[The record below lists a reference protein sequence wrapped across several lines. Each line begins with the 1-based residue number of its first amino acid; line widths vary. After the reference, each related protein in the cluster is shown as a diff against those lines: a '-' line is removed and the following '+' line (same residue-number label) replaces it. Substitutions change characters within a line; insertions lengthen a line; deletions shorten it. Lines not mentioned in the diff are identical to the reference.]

1 MQHALISFV
10 CLSSCVT
17 VAIDKYTHWLP
28 YGAAWRHCA
37 QSGSDGEHRVYR
49 VAFLVPSQDICV
61 LSGSCEG
68 AFLVP
73 SIYISMPSYSCQWGM
88 LDACTKYL
96 YVIIFLWMEHAWC
109 LYKIS
114 VGHHI
119 PVNGACLMPLQNICR
134 SSYSCQWGKFDVFT
148 KYLYVIFLSMVHAWC
163 LYKISVCH
171 HIPVN
176 GANLM
181 SLQNICRSSYSCE
194 WGMLDAFKR

>member
-1 MQHALISFV
+1 MDHAWCLYKISV
-10 CLSSCVT
+10 CHHIPVNGANLMSLQNICMSS
-17 VAIDKYTHWLP
+17 
-28 YGAAWRHCA
+28 
-37 QSGSDGEHRVYR
+37 
-49 VAFLVPSQDICV
+49 
-61 LSGSCEG
+61 
-68 AFLVP
+68 
-73 SIYISMPSYSCQWGM
+73 SCQWCM
-88 LDACTKYL
+88 LDAFTKYL
-96 YVIIFLWMEHAWC
+96 YVIIFLSMGQTWC